1 METINT
7 FFRGCSDHQDQL
19 FCLFELKTFPWPY
32 GQSLGQKRFF
42 RWGLIA
48 CRQRCSQERT
58 GNVRRLQQVQICCQG
73 LHLTAACVVQFSTFS
88 SCPFASLSKRVFV
101 RNRCYGNAFHPKL
114 GPALYKEPWTGR
126 AVSHFTLDTELSTS
140 PVRAIRT
147 EVSYLLLVLRTVLT
161 RLIKAVIP

>member
-1 METINT
+1 M
-7 FFRGCSDHQDQL
+7 
-19 FCLFELKTFPWPY
+19 
-32 GQSLGQKRFF
+32 
-42 RWGLIA
+42 
-48 CRQRCSQERT
+48 
-58 GNVRRLQQVQICCQG
+58 
-73 LHLTAACVVQFSTFS
+73 
-88 SCPFASLSKRVFV
+88 